1 MKFCVSVIE
10 PAGYAYMHFLYD
22 LCKYLCFSIES
33 AGYDCCILRNKLA
46 GDRTNILVGA
56 HMSADPALPD
66 RVKRTGPY
74 IVLNTEIITGNT
86 INNWGVQK
94 TFSDVYL
101 PLMRRAAVVW
111 TGVAKNIDALKKLD
125 VEADQIFWGYHPRM
139 EEIHHKKSKDIDFLF
154 CGSVTPHRK
163 KMLDALAAQGCKV
176 VTMFD
181 DAAMYR
187 NDLIARARVNLAP
200 NQGPGM
206 NHLGGGRVLYLVN
219 NRSIVVVE
227 RCVDQARYEACFP
240 WAETDRWVDLCL
252 ETLRR
257 PDLPQITDAYYE
269 RFKKIPMAD
278 FLEPLI
284 AKFADRSKKDFSK
297 PSSPPAD
304 APPVRTPENEKPSG
318 PDVRDSF
325 VSGLTSIILL
335 TRNRLDQTKKCV
347 KNLRKHTPEAH
358 EILFVDNASADGAV
372 PWVQSQAREHRHY
385 RLIAEAQGETPA
397 AAYNCGIRQAR
408 GEYILLLS
416 SEASVGEN
424 WLSSLQ
430 TCLTRAPAAG
440 IVGPMTDKARGPQQ
454 ALDRSPDDPEAFA
467 ARFRKQFASR
477 RLSCRQMAGFCLLF
491 RRDLA
496 DQIGGLD
503 EQFAAESLWAEDFCL
518 RAELAGFKNYL
529 AGDVFLSRQT
539 EEPGHVDRK
548 PFEKKWGMGLG
559 TAAGRKLAVLRALEM
574 ADSLYAKGNLDQ
586 AVETLVNCIKFSPT
600 DPQIYYA
607 LARFF
612 LESKKFAEARDVIAA
627 MPRAAQETLKGL
639 ECAGYAREGLGLDE
653 EAASA
658 AEQMLSLDKDYA
670 PAVNLL
676 GLLAFKKGEI
686 QKAQKYFEQAVFAD
700 PGYGE
705 ARTNLGILAW
715 KSERQD
721 EAFAHLQRGF
731 QLSCFLPDAA
741 ALYYSAV
748 SSLNAF
754 GEAEAEFACAC
765 RLNPQNKT
773 LAFLYI
779 DILIR
784 QEKFADALLKI
795 EDALDAF
802 GLDDQT
808 LQAAL
813 AVREK
818 VGPLAIGKPGR
829 KGTLS
834 LCMIVKNEEKYLVQ
848 CLKSVRDVVDEM
860 IIVDTGSTDRTKDIA
875 RVFGA
880 TLYDF
885 PWTGDFSAARNESL
899 AHATGEWI
907 LILDADEVISPLD
920 YPELSK
926 LRARKSSSPV
936 AYSIA
941 TRNYIKN
948 VGVLGWTQNVGEYP
962 EEVGGGWVKSA
973 KVRLLTRSKKIFF
986 SNPVHET
993 LEGSLQKAGIPI
1005 YASKIVVHHYGKLDV
1020 RKDLKKGEDYYLLGK
1035 IKHENDPANMKYVLE
1050 LAKQAQILNK
1060 LDEAVDLWQKLIA
1073 LIQSAD
1079 KQSADYKNIV
1089 HMCQADPLSESY
1101 LQLASAYLT
1110 QNRFAPALE
1119 AARKAMEG
1127 HIRSKEYIYVC
1138 AQCELVAGAPER
1150 MLPELENLLQSV
1162 PDYPPALLMTA
1173 VIHAL
1178 AGQKEKTSEIY
1189 RRLLQKHIQITP
1201 LVNKFARL
1209 LQDNGRT
1216 GQAGIL
1222 LRSLAENRIGNR
1234 ETAALLEE
1242 FKKRA
1247 VV

>member
-529 AGDVFLSRQT
+529 AGDVFLSRQRRNPDT
-539 EEPGHVDRK
+539 WTGNPLRK
-548 PFEKKWGMGLG
+548 NGAWASAPPPAEN
-559 TAAGRKLAVLRALEM
+559 LRPQGLEM
-574 ADSLYAKGNLDQ
+574 ADSLYAKAIWIRLWKRWSTASSFHPPIRRSTMPSRVFFWNPKNLP
-586 AVETLVNCIKFSPT
+586 KP
-600 DPQIYYA
+600 
-607 LARFF
+607 
-612 LESKKFAEARDVIAA
+612 RDVIAA
-627 MPRAAQETLKGL
+627 MPRAAQETLRAWNAPVMPGKAWAWTRRL
-639 ECAGYAREGLGLDE
+639 PPRRKK
-653 EAASA
+653 
-658 AEQMLSLDKDYA
+658 MLSLDKDYT

-676 GLLAFKKGEI
+676 GLLAFKKRRNPKSAKIFRAGR
-686 QKAQKYFEQAVFAD
+686 FAD
-700 PGYGE
+700 PVMEKPAPTWGFWPGNPRG
-705 ARTNLGILAW
+705 RTKRSLIC
-715 KSERQD
+715 KEDFS
-721 EAFAHLQRGF
+721 FPVFFPMPPPFIIPPSHLQAR
-731 QLSCFLPDAA
+731 LPKRKRTLPAPA
-741 ALYYSAV
+741 GLI
-748 SSLNAF
+748 LKT
-754 GEAEAEFACAC
+754 
-765 RLNPQNKT
+765 KT

-802 GLDDQT
+802 GMDDPT

-813 AVREK
+813 TVREK

-885 PWTGDFSAARNESL
+885 PWTGDFPPPQRIAGSRHGRVDSD
-899 AHATGEWI
+899 
-907 LILDADEVISPLD
+907 LDADEVISPLD
-920 YPELSK
+920 YPELQQTAGAQILVSRRLLHRHPQLHQK
-926 LRARKSSSPV
+926 RRRSGMDAKCRRIPGRGRRRV
-936 AYSIA
+936 
-941 TRNYIKN
+941 
-948 VGVLGWTQNVGEYP
+948 
-962 EEVGGGWVKSA
+962 VKSA
-973 KVRLLTRSKKIFF
+973 KVRLLTRNKKIFF

-1035 IKHENDPANMKYVLE
+1035 IKYENDPANMKYVLE

-1060 LDEAVDLWQKLIA
+1060 LDEAVDMWQKLIA

-1079 KQSADYKNIV
+1079 KQSANYKNIV